1 MKNTKNNKIDNINI
15 NFFNIENLE
24 DDINLDTEVDDE
36 LDIEADNSD
45 LLIDELNNEQD
56 LNTKIV

>member
-15 NFFNIENLE
+15 NFSNIENLE

-45 LLIDELNNEQD
+45 LLIDELNN
-56 LNTKIV
+56 